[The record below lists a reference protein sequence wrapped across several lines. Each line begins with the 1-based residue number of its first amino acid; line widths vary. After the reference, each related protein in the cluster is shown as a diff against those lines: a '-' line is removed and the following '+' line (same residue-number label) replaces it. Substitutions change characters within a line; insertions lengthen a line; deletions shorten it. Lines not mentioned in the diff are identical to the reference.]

1 MKEIYVEIVTPSK
14 VGYKGEVKNITVPGK
29 LGNFQVLF
37 NHAPLMSIF
46 EIGLIKIVEADGK
59 ELIFTTGGG
68 TVEIMKNKILLL
80 AESFEDLD
88 KIDLKRAEE
97 AKKRA
102 EERMKNLYNESIDFV
117 RAEASLKR
125 AINRIDAVSKKV

>member
-14 VGYKGEVKNITVPGK
+14 VGYKGEIKNITVPGK

-46 EIGLIKIVEADGK
+46 EIGLIKIVDTDDK
-59 ELIFTTGGG
+59 ELFFTTGGG
-68 TVEIMKNKILLL
+68 TVEIMENKILLL
-80 AESFEDLD
+80 AESFEDPD
-88 KIDLKRAEE
+88 DIDVNRAEE

-102 EERMKNLYNESIDFV
+102 EDRMKNLYNESIDFI